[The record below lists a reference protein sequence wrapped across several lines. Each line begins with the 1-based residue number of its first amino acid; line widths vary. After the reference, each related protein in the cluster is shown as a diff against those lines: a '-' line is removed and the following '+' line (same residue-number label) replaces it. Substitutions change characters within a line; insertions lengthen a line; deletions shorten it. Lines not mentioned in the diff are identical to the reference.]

1 MRQEIIAMADPDA
14 SKTDQDRID
23 PQNLEA
29 TRDRLA
35 QADSS
40 RSPDSAGTGTGSG
53 GAGPVE
59 RGPADTARQAG
70 GTADTPAP
78 TGGGRGP
85 ASGLQP
91 GGMTPRT
98 GAGGTGE
105 ATGGMDTPG
114 GPAPKR

>member
-1 MRQEIIAMADPDA
+1 MADPNA
-14 SKTDQDRID
+14 NKTDQDRVD
-23 PQNLEA
+23 PQNLQA
-29 TRDRLA
+29 TRERLA

-40 RSPDSAGTGTGSG
+40 HSPDSAGTGTGSG
-53 GAGPVE
+53 GANPVE

-70 GTADTPAP
+70 GTTGAPPP

-91 GGMTPRT
+91 GGMAPKT

-105 ATGGMDTPG
+105 TMGSMDTPG
-114 GPAPKR
+114 GPTPKR